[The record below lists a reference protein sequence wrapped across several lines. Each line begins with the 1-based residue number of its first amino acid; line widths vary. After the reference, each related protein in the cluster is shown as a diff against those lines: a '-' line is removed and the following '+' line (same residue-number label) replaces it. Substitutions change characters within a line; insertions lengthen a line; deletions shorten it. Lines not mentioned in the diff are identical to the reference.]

1 SGRFYP
7 PEVKTPEARLQYY
20 AATFPLVEV
29 DSTYYAMPAERTAGL
44 WVQRTPENFTFDV
57 KAFAL
62 FTQHPTPPRA
72 LPKHVREGLSPE
84 LVDKKHVYY
93 KDLPADLQQDLWRRF
108 RDALLP
114 LDSAGKL
121 GLVLFQFPPW
131 FLPGRE

>member
-1 SGRFYP
+1 MHEAEAERSSAGRILVGTASWADKSLIDSGKFYP

-72 LPKHVREGLSPE
+72 LPKDVREGLSPE
-84 LVDKKHVYY
+84 LVDK
-93 KDLPADLQQDLWRRF
+93 
-108 RDALLP
+108 
-114 LDSAGKL
+114 
-121 GLVLFQFPPW
+121 
-131 FLPGRE
+131 